1 MEVRAPEG
9 VEVLAEPVYFTVA
22 DGMKEVPRLVMEN
35 FSVIVE
41 IEKTSASTGE
51 LLGGARLQ
59 LIHKETGEVAGEWT
73 SEAGKGQRF
82 YGLKPGIY
90 IIRELEAPEGY
101 K

>member
-41 IEKTSASTGE
+41 IEKT
-51 LLGGARLQ
+51 LR
-59 LIHKETGEVAGEWT
+59 IHGRAVRRSQA
-73 SEAGKGQRF
+73 AAD
-82 YGLKPGIY
+82 P
-90 IIRELEAPEGY
+90 
-101 K
+101 